1 MLSRRAWLVAGWTQT
16 LALVVLCLL
25 PLERMPG
32 PDLPWTD
39 KLYHAASFTWLM
51 WWFAVALPRGRWPRT
66 ALLLTLLG
74 VCIEFAQGL
83 VPLRAPSVA
92 DGIAD
97 TLGVLLGAL
106 FARFTPPGLPA
117 WRRRT

>member
-1 MLSRRAWLVAGWTQT
+1 MLSRRAWLAAGWLQT
-16 LALVVLCLL
+16 FVLVVLCLL

-39 KLYHAASFTWLM
+39 KLYHTAAFTLLM

-66 ALLLTLLG
+66 GLLLALLG
-74 VCIEFAQGL
+74 VGIEIAQGF
-83 VPLRAPSVA
+83 VPLRAPSFA
-92 DGIAD
+92 DTVAD

-106 FARFTPPGLPA
+106 LARLTPPGLPA
-117 WRRRT
+117 WRRTT

>member
-1 MLSRRAWLVAGWTQT
+1 MLSRRAWLAAGWVQT

-51 WWFAVALPRGRWPRT
+51 WWFAVALPRGRWLRT

-74 VCIEFAQGL
+74 IGIEFAQGH
-83 VPLRAPSVA
+83 VPLRAPSVG
-92 DGIAD
+92 DGMAD

-106 FARFTPPGLPA
+106 LAHVTPAGLPG
-117 WRRRT
+117 WRRTT